1 MNNQSHNLLI
11 LGSMD
16 EFVELVELAR
26 NRGYRTIVVDGYAD
40 GPAKRY
46 ADAKYDIPI
55 TDAKALAEVCK
66 RERVDGIITAYSD
79 ILFQCLCR
87 LSDLTGI
94 PSYCPSAGMNFLRD
108 KTLMKKM
115 FEDLSIP
122 TPQSF
127 VVSSKDESFPV
138 VNYPC
143 VIKPVAGYG
152 SRGVFVVEDE
162 AQARAR
168 AVEAECVSSQGKA
181 IMEEYNPD
189 YEFNMIAWVAD
200 GAVHAVSIADREKS
214 SEVSWEVSHVSR
226 IVYPSRLQDSVREEA
241 LAIVQ
246 RVSAYVGLR
255 NGPICMQFFWS
266 AKRGLQVCEIAGR
279 VFGYEHELLFYSSGL
294 RVEDLL
300 LDTVYDKK
308 SLRRR
313 LEDHDI
319 DSFSRCC
326 CGLYFH
332 GREAVIG
339 SMDGAV
345 AAIGNA
351 GDSVCESFMY
361 YREGERVGH
370 GFGEKPYV
378 ARIYLC
384 AENYDSLDHLTFDL
398 YRSFDVCDENGKSI
412 VYHNELPSYE

>member
-1 MNNQSHNLLI
+1 MAHAVYSWLRMKRKL
-11 LGSMD
+11 
-16 EFVELVELAR
+16 ELV
-26 NRGYRTIVVDGYAD
+26 
-40 GPAKRY
+40 
-46 ADAKYDIPI
+46 
-55 TDAKALAEVCK
+55 
-66 RERVDGIITAYSD
+66 
-79 ILFQCLCR
+79 
-87 LSDLTGI
+87 LSR
-94 PSYCPSAGMNFLRD
+94 P
-108 KTLMKKM
+108 K
-115 FEDLSIP
+115 
-122 TPQSF
+122 
-127 VVSSKDESFPV
+127 
-138 VNYPC
+138 
-143 VIKPVAGYG
+143 
-152 SRGVFVVEDE
+152 
-162 AQARAR
+162 
-168 AVEAECVSSQGKA
+168 CVSSQGKA

-214 SEVSWEVSHVSR
+214 SEVSWEVPHVSR

-351 GDSVCESFMY
+351 GILSAKVLCTIVKASASGMDL
-361 YREGERVGH
+361 
-370 GFGEKPYV
+370 EKSPTSPGYTY
-378 ARIYLC
+378 AQRIMIHWIIRHLIYTGRLMC
-384 AENYDSLDHLTFDL
+384 AMRTEK
-398 YRSFDVCDENGKSI
+398 V
-412 VYHNELPSYE
+412 